1 MIAAALIFVCI
12 ALPML
17 IVVAGY
23 QLVAGWRE
31 ERRDRQALAAL
42 RAMLAGWR

>member
-1 MIAAALIFVCI
+1 MIAAILIFACI

-17 IVVAGY
+17 LVVAGY

-31 ERRDRQALAAL
+31 ERRDRQALDGLKHWL
-42 RAMLAGWR
+42 RRS